1 MTEEAGL
8 PDNVV
13 SLAQFKE
20 KKLEIEKQ
28 KLLDEQDD
36 DEYYIE
42 FDPTSLDSINDMCAD
57 TMNELFDFLEN
68 NYKLE
73 ISMDNNMV
81 EMVLFLESYKSLV
94 LKAVDKWHP
103 FQDLAGKIFNGVKL
117 QESEDGSGYKYVFE
131 NLEKI

>member
-1 MTEEAGL
+1 MTDEAGL
-8 PDNVV
+8 PENVV
-13 SLAQFKE
+13 SLAKFRE
-20 KKLEIEKQ
+20 KKLEAEAQ
-28 KLLDEQDD
+28 KLLDEQNEE
-36 DEYYIE
+36 EYVIE

-68 NYKLE
+68 NYDLE
-73 ISMDNNMV
+73 ISMDKNMV

-117 QESEDGSGYKYVFE
+117 QEAEEGTGYKYVFE
-131 NLEKI
+131 NLEK

>member
-8 PDNVV
+8 PENVV
-13 SLAQFKE
+13 SLAKFRE
-20 KKLEIEKQ
+20 KKLEAELQ
-28 KLLDEQDD
+28 KLLDGQNEE
-36 DEYYIE
+36 EYVIE

-68 NYKLE
+68 NYALE
-73 ISMDNNMV
+73 ISMDKNMV

-117 QESEDGSGYKYVFE
+117 QEAEEGTGYKYVFE
-131 NLEKI
+131 NLEK